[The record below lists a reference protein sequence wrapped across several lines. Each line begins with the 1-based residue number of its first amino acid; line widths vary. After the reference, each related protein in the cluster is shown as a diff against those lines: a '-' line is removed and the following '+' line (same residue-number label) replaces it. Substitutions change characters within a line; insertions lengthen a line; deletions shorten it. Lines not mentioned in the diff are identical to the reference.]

1 METIFRE
8 TVKISL
14 MANWLIIA
22 VVLLR
27 MLLKK
32 APRRMVCMLWAI
44 VALRLVLPFSIE
56 SSVSMIPQTTS
67 PFRRPLTQP

>member
-32 APRRMVCMLWAI
+32 HPGEWFVCSGQLWHCSWCSHFLLKAQS
-44 VALRLVLPFSIE
+44 A
-56 SSVSMIPQTTS
+56 
-67 PFRRPLTQP
+67 

>member
-32 APRRMVCMLWAI
+32 APANGLY
-44 VALRLVLPFSIE
+44 ALGNCGARWCSHFLSKAQ
-56 SSVSMIPQTTS
+56 SA
-67 PFRRPLTQP
+67 

>member
-32 APRRMVCMLWAI
+32 APRRMVCML
-44 VALRLVLPFSIE
+44 
-56 SSVSMIPQTTS
+56 
-67 PFRRPLTQP
+67 

>member
-8 TVKISL
+8 AVKISL

-32 APRRMVCMLWAI
+32 ASRRMVCMLWTI
-44 VALRLVLPFSIE
+44 VALRLVLPFSI
-56 SSVSMIPQTTS
+56 
-67 PFRRPLTQP
+67 